1 MEGWW
6 QISWQKPC
14 RKEDT
19 GSNIFKA
26 MKEENIAN
34 LEPCSLQKGRLL
46 HGHYFCLNG
55 QLSQLS
61 FREISIIRI
70 VYYLNIWTFPVFF
83 HLLLQFLLPQLSARI
98 PPPLWAF
105 PKASPPPEALY
116 TPLFSLLS
124 LHVRSTS
131 ETVFFSDNLFTSP
144 DFLFITA
151 YAPVPTAVPGTELV
165 FNNC

>member
-26 MKEENIAN
+26 MKEANIAN

-55 QLSQLS
+55 QLSQLY
-61 FREISIIRI
+61 FREISIIKT
-70 VYYLNIWTFPVFF
+70 VYYLNISSVLPFALAIPSAPALSPNTSSSVGLPKGFPTTWSPLHPIIQPPFAACPI
-83 HLLLQFLLPQLSARI
+83 HIGNCLLLWQLVYLTWLSFFNCLCPCAYSSA
-98 PPPLWAF
+98 
-105 PKASPPPEALY
+105 
-116 TPLFSLLS
+116 
-124 LHVRSTS
+124 
-131 ETVFFSDNLFTSP
+131 
-144 DFLFITA
+144 
-151 YAPVPTAVPGTELV
+151 
-165 FNNC
+165 